1 MLFAIKNFLK
11 EKFPSKERRSAYDLL
26 NKFQK
31 SWGEKPHDFEWCRAL
46 AEFSAK
52 HNISKFEGA
61 WVATIG

>member
-1 MLFAIKNFLK
+1 MLLFIKSLFQ
-11 EKFPSKERRSAYDLL
+11 SKERRAAYALL
-26 NKFQK
+26 DSFQE
-31 SWGEKPHDFEWCRAL
+31 SWGEKAHDFEWCRAL